1 MRMEPLSEDALSA
14 LYIVDQSHGRVETY
28 QVSHLIVKVMI
39 PHRLPRYWLQKHALR
54 TTQRWQF
61 SVVEMDGVHE
71 MNETGHQVR
80 GLNRNQ
86 MYG

>member
-1 MRMEPLSEDALSA
+1 MQMEPLSEDTLSA
-14 LYIVDQSHGRVETY
+14 LDIVDQSHGRVETY
-28 QVSHLIVKVMI
+28 QVSHLIVKVPI
-39 PHRLPRYWLQKHALR
+39 PHRLPRYWLQKNALR

-61 SVVEMDGVHE
+61 SVAEMDGVRG

-86 MYG
+86 T